1 MTGLAIGIL
10 LVPTILA
17 GLMSYLRPDLRRA
30 MWWGGMLAVPVLLAF
45 PLTFHFIN
53 FPFGL
58 MRLVT
63 LFMFG
68 ALASAAYEM
77 AFSKFFRLH
86 DRSREPL
93 LWMLLGPFVF
103 LLGVMTTGET
113 VGPLIFALIFEV
125 GLIFILRR
133 DLLWDLLFS
142 GGAMAVFYIVIV
154 VVLVRILGAPV
165 GYSAIVDTT
174 FSGLTVIGIPIEE
187 IVAVALFGALW
198 GPMYPAFKDLK
209 FRKK

>member
-1 MTGLAIGIL
+1 MTTIALAIL
-10 LVPTILA
+10 LIPTVLVSIGA
-17 GLMSYLRPDLRRA
+17 YIRPDVRRP
-30 MWWGGMLAVPVLLAF
+30 MIWGGFLAVPVLLAF

-58 MRLVT
+58 LRLLT
-63 LFMFG
+63 LFMLG
-68 ALASAAYEM
+68 ALAAAAYEVI
-77 AFSKFFRLH
+77 FGRFFKLH

-103 LLGVMTTGET
+103 LLGVMTTSET

-125 GLIFILRR
+125 GLILAIRR
-133 DLLWDLLFS
+133 DLLWDVLFS
-142 GGAMAVFYIVIV
+142 GAVMSLFYV
-154 VVLVRILGAPV
+154 VVVVALVRLLGAPV

-174 FSGLTVIGIPIEE
+174 FSGYALLGVPIEE
-187 IVAVALFGALW
+187 IFAVALFGALW

>member
-1 MTGLAIGIL
+1 MSLAIL
-10 LVPTILA
+10 LIPTILVGVA
-17 GLMSYLRPDLRRA
+17 AYLRPDLRRA
-30 MWWGGMLAVPVLLAF
+30 IIWGGVLAVPVLLAF

-58 MRLVT
+58 LRLMT

-68 ALASAAYEM
+68 ALAAAAYEVI
-77 AFSKFFRLH
+77 FSKFFRLH

-125 GLIFILRR
+125 GLILAMRR
-133 DLLWDLLFS
+133 DLIWDLLFS
-142 GGAMAVFYIVIV
+142 GGAMAVFYTLVVII
-154 VVLVRILGAPV
+154 LVRLIGAPV

-174 FSGLTVIGIPIEE
+174 FSGLTLLGIPIEE
-187 IVAVALFGALW
+187 IIAVALFGALW

>member
-1 MTGLAIGIL
+1 MTSLAVTVL

-17 GLMSYLRPDLRRA
+17 GVIAFRRPDLRRP
-30 MWWGGMLAVPVLLAF
+30 MVWGGVLAVPVLLAF

-58 MRLVT
+58 MRLIT

-68 ALASAAYEM
+68 ALAAAAYEII
-77 AFSKFFRLH
+77 FSKFFRLH
-86 DRSREPL
+86 DKSREQL

-113 VGPLIFALIFEV
+113 VGPLIFALIFEI
-125 GLIFILRR
+125 GLILALRR
-133 DLLWDLLFS
+133 DLVWDLLFS
-142 GGAMAVFYIVIV
+142 GGAMALFYVLIVII
-154 VVLVRILGAPV
+154 LVRLLSAPV
-165 GYSAIVDTT
+165 GYSAIVETT
-174 FSGLTVIGIPIEE
+174 FSGLTLIGIPIEE
-187 IVAVALFGALW
+187 ILAVALFGALW